1 MDLREMAQALGG
13 ELHGSDI
20 VFTGVCTDTR
30 MIRDGELF
38 VAIEGPNFDGH
49 KFVPEAENKRAAA
62 ALVSRAVAS
71 NLPQVAV
78 KDTRLGLGTLAGYW
92 RDKFDCP
99 IIAVT
104 GSNGK
109 TTVKEMIGDILRN
122 NGTVLV
128 STGNLNNDIGLPLVL
143 CRLREEHQ
151 CAVVEM
157 GMNHTGE
164 IDYLSRLARPRVA
177 VITNAA
183 PAHLEGLGSIEAVAE
198 AKAEIFDGLTPD
210 GVAVINADDAFA
222 HLWRRRVADH
232 KCITFGIEQPAN
244 VTLDHLNFTDKGSTF
259 TLYTPIGVC
268 DVLLSLS
275 GRHNVMNA
283 LAAAAAAVAVGAE
296 LDQIQRGL
304 DSAVPVSGRLQT
316 RAGHNG
322 STLIDD
328 TYNANPKSMS
338 AAMHVLAA
346 SPGAKILVVGDMKE
360 LGDEA
365 RAMHTEVGVQAKHAG
380 IDKLLTV
387 GTLSRYAAEG
397 FGEGAHHFENKAD
410 LIESLK
416 PVLDV
421 HTTVLIKGSRGV
433 RMEEVVQAITSDE
446 VTH

>member
-1 MDLREMAQALGG
+1 MGLSEMAQALGG
-13 ELHGSDI
+13 ELHGSDV

-30 MIRDGELF
+30 LIRDGELF

-49 KFVPEAENKRAAA
+49 VFVPEAGNKKAVA
-62 ALVSRAVAS
+62 ALVSHTVAS
-71 NLPQVAV
+71 DLPQVTV

-109 TTVKEMIGDILRN
+109 TTVKEMIGDILHN
-122 NGTVLV
+122 SGAVLV

-143 CRLREEHQ
+143 CRLKEEHH

-157 GMNHTGE
+157 GMNHAGE
-164 IDYLSRLARPRVA
+164 INYLSGLAKPQVA

-183 PAHLEGLGSIEAVAE
+183 PAHLEGLGSVEAVAE
-198 AKAEIFDGLTPD
+198 AKAEIFDGLAPD
-210 GVAVINADDAFA
+210 GVAVINADDTFA
-222 HLWRRRVADH
+222 PLWRRRVRGH
-232 KCITFGIEQPAN
+232 KCITFGIGQPAN
-244 VTLDHLNFTDKGSTF
+244 VTIDHLNFTGMGSAF

-268 DVLLSLS
+268 NITLSLP

-283 LAAAAAAVAVGAE
+283 LAAAAAAIAVGVD

-322 STLIDD
+322 STVIDD
-328 TYNANPKSMS
+328 TYNANPKSML
-338 AAMHVLAA
+338 AAVHVLAV
-346 SPGAKILVVGDMKE
+346 SPGLKILVVGDMKE
-360 LGDEA
+360 LGGA
-365 RAMHTEVGVQAKHAG
+365 AQTLHTEVGVQAKHAG
-380 IDKLLTV
+380 IDKLLTF

-397 FGEGAHHFENKAD
+397 FGEGALHFENKTE
-410 LIESLK
+410 LIESLE
-416 PVLDV
+416 PLLDA

-433 RMEEVVQAITSDE
+433 RMEEVAQAITTDS